1 MTGDTQHD
9 TEHDHGSHPIPGI
22 SGSDSRAGGN
32 VPLRAS
38 SFLTRAALLEMIEW
52 SIVGA
57 VVGGCFG
64 LAAWLLGLSPPA
76 ALTTAGG
83 ILALFVL
90 VGAYVISEDAENTR

>member
-1 MTGDTQHD
+1 
-9 TEHDHGSHPIPGI
+9 
-22 SGSDSRAGGN
+22 
-32 VPLRAS
+32 
-38 SFLTRAALLEMIEW
+38 MIEW